1 MFESPIYDAKN
12 NFSSLIKKAETGE
25 AIKITRHNKPVAVLL
40 SYEEFTKI
48 KPSQTNFLDNLEK
61 FRTKWHIEKLED
73 NFFDEELAIINTK
86 NQEKPD
92 HKKLVSVW
100 D

>member
-25 AIKITRHNKPVAVLL
+25 IIKITRHNKPVAVLI
-40 SYEEFTKI
+40 SYKEFTNI
-48 KPSQTNFLDNLEK
+48 KPSKTNFLENLKE
-61 FRTKWHIEKLED
+61 FRAKWHIEKLDD
-73 NFFDEELAIINTK
+73 NFFDEELASINTK

-92 HKKLVSVW
+92 HKKLTSIW